1 MKRIRQIG
9 MLAVVGVFSSIVPVS
24 AENMV
29 LYDGNGLHIEAKDLE
44 KAAETDKI
52 GLYVENNSDLS
63 LGVSSYAYAVNGI
76 MAGGDQYGFN
86 SVDVAPGKKANAT
99 IDLVEDWED
108 KDFFKDYQIDD
119 VSNFDILFWAY
130 DNDESFK
137 VFDSGQIHVDL
148 KENAI
153 ESPVFE
159 NMKNIYDQNGIKV
172 DFVSNTGNEFNFCIT
187 NNTGEYFSYN
197 VENIS
202 YNDFT
207 TSEMDYD
214 LFNKYILNGCKA
226 LITVKPSDDFLAD
239 NDITDVTKVD
249 FSLKIRP
256 SDDYVNDY
264 STDVFSFEL

>member
-1 MKRIRQIG
+1 
-9 MLAVVGVFSSIVPVS
+9 
-24 AENMV
+24 
-29 LYDGNGLHIEAKDLE
+29 
-44 KAAETDKI
+44 
-52 GLYVENNSDLS
+52 
-63 LGVSSYAYAVNGI
+63 
-76 MAGGDQYGFN
+76 
-86 SVDVAPGKKANAT
+86 
-99 IDLVEDWED
+99 
-108 KDFFKDYQIDD
+108 
-119 VSNFDILFWAY
+119 
-130 DNDESFK
+130 
-137 VFDSGQIHVDL
+137 
-148 KENAI
+148 
-153 ESPVFE
+153 
-159 NMKNIYDQNGIKV
+159 MKNIYDQNGIKV
-172 DFVSNTGNEFNFCIT
+172 DFVSNTGNEFIFCIT

-226 LITVKPSDDFLAD
+226 LITVKPSDDFLAE